1 MARHA
6 FADWNLP
13 DGALDWHAHV
23 QVALLM
29 DIRDLLKV
37 IRDNTNPLRCNETRK
52 IPRLLTKI
60 ASNTDRFKCQVH
72 KRYKGI
78 LPPRTDCKD
87 CRRMYRRRNA

>member
-6 FADWNLP
+6 FADWNIP
-13 DGALDWHAHV
+13 DTPTTWDAV
-23 QVALLM
+23 QVAVLM

-60 ASNTDRFKCQVH
+60 AANTDRFKCQVH

-78 LPPRTDCKD
+78 LPPRTDCKE
-87 CRRMYRRRNA
+87 CRRMFRRRNP